1 MDTVVRARVD
11 EADKVAAA
19 EVLREMG
26 LTISDLLRIVVI
38 KTAKTRQIPFELGL
52 SPVNRAVIRE
62 IEEGRAMK
70 ASHVVDMEL
79 PVGSP
84 SGKQK
89 DLKQ

>member
-11 EADKVAAA
+11 KADKVAAA

-38 KTAKTRQIPFELGL
+38 KTAKTKQIPFELGL
-52 SPVNRAVIRE
+52 SPVNQTVIRE
-62 IEEGRAMK
+62 IEEGRATK
-70 ASHVVDMEL
+70 ASYVVDMDL

-84 SGKQK
+84 FDKQK
-89 DLKQ
+89 GRRQ

>member
-11 EADKVAAA
+11 EADKVAAT

-38 KTAKTRQIPFELGL
+38 KTAKTKQIPFELGL
-52 SPVNRAVIRE
+52 NPVNQAVIRE

-70 ASHVVDMEL
+70 AGYVVDMEL
-79 PVGSP
+79 PLGSP
-84 SGKQK
+84 FGKQK

>member
-11 EADKVAAA
+11 EADKVAAT

-26 LTISDLLRIVVI
+26 LTISDLLRIAVI
-38 KTAKTRQIPFELGL
+38 RTAKTRQIPFELGL
-52 SPVNRAVIRE
+52 SPVNQAVIRE

-70 ASHVVDMEL
+70 ASQVVDMDL

-84 SGKQK
+84 SGKH
-89 DLKQ
+89 LKQ